1 VLDKLAALG
10 PREMR
15 RAILGAFGNA
25 KIDGRHEIEERDVV
39 DSRSARKSRIGF

>member
-1 VLDKLAALG
+1 VLDKVAVLN

-25 KIDGRHEIEERDVV
+25 KVDGRNEVEERDVV
-39 DSRSARKSRIGF
+39 DSRASRKARIGF